1 LLVKPGLACGA
12 TDELGYHAVESR
24 MHIYDFH
31 AILMVAMGL
40 DQINIQLPSYLARSG
55 ECGFRGN

>member
-1 LLVKPGLACGA
+1 
-12 TDELGYHAVESR
+12 

-55 ECGFRGN
+55 ECIISVELPNTENMNIL